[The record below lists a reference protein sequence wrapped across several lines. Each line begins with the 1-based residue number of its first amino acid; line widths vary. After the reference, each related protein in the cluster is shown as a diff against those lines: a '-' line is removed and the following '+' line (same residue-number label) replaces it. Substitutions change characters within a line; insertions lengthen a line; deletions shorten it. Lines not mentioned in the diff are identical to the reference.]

1 MGENMFEEG
10 GITRRRLL
18 QGIAIGGGAVLVV
31 NGCRMGTRGSA
42 DQSPVAETSLG
53 KVRGVL
59 VNGVSV
65 FAGIPYGASTA
76 GAVRFMPPA
85 KAASWAGIRDATMPG
100 TLSPQGVVP
109 AAAGLSAAPDPN
121 SFFFQFS
128 AYKQGKEGPN
138 RFEQVKSKQGED
150 CLVLNV
156 ASNGLKGKRPVLVY
170 IHGGGYIVG
179 DGGLALGADK
189 WVQEQDIV
197 VVGINH
203 RLGLFGYTY
212 LGGISDKYAD
222 SGNVGQM
229 DLIMALEWVRDNIA
243 NFGGDPGNVTVFGE
257 SGGGAKINTL
267 MATPKATGL
276 FQKAIVES
284 GSMLSVGTK
293 EQATARAKALLAS
306 LGLKESQVDELQ
318 TVPIEKLQTAK
329 FPAGTPEAQPCVDGR
344 LIPQQTWTPE
354 APKSSAGIPMI
365 IGNTKDESTSFNL
378 SDEALFKL
386 DEAGLRERVVK
397 AGVAKADAEKLL
409 ALYKKDYPTEN
420 PTDTYFRM
428 DTDRRSRRNT
438 INEADRKLA
447 AGPGNVYVYSFNWDT
462 PLVGGKMRAFHTAE
476 QALVVRRVKY
486 PESEELS
493 KQVSAAWAAFARTGD
508 PTNSAMPKWEPYT
521 TANRET
527 MIFDVGKTRMEKN
540 PSKDELEILAK
551 YKVTGIA

>member
-1 MGENMFEEG
+1 MGGSTLRDG
-10 GITRRRLL
+10 GITRRSLL
-18 QGIAIGGGAVLVV
+18 QGMAIGGGIVLMA

-42 DQSPVAETSLG
+42 DQSPVAETNLG

-59 VNGVSV
+59 VNGVSI

-76 GAVRFMPPA
+76 GAGRFMPPA
-85 KAASWAGIRDATMPG
+85 RPAGWAGIRDATTPG

-109 AAAGLSAAPDPN
+109 ASAGLNTAPDPN
-121 SFFFQFS
+121 SFFSQFS
-128 AYKQGKEGPN
+128 AYKQGKEGPD
-138 RFEQVKSKQGED
+138 RFEQAKSTQGED

-156 ASNGLKGKRPVLVY
+156 ATGALKGKRPVLVY

-189 WVQEQDIV
+189 WIQEQEIV

-212 LGGISDKYAD
+212 LGEISDKYAD
-222 SGNVGQM
+222 SGNAGQL
-229 DLIMALEWVRDNIA
+229 DLILALEWVRDNIA

-267 MATPKATGL
+267 MAMPKATGL

-284 GSMLSVGTK
+284 GSMLSVATK
-293 EQATARAKALLAS
+293 EQATARAKALLAG
-306 LGLKESQVDELQ
+306 LGLKEAQVDELQ
-318 TVPIEKLQTAK
+318 TMPIEKLQAVT
-329 FPAGTPEAQPCVDGR
+329 FPREIVAAGPVVDGR

-354 APKSSAGIPMI
+354 APKTSAGIPMI
-365 IGNTKDESTSFNL
+365 IGNTKDETTSFNL
-378 SDEALFKL
+378 SNESLFTL

-397 AGVAKADAEKLL
+397 AGIAKADADKLL
-409 ALYKKDYPTEN
+409 SLYRRDYPSDN

-428 DTDRRSRRNT
+428 DTDRRARRNT

-476 QALVVRRVKY
+476 QPLVVRRVKY
-486 PESEELS
+486 PQSEELS
-493 KQVSAAWAAFARTGD
+493 KQLSAAWAAFARTGD
-508 PTNSAMPKWEPYT
+508 PGNSAMPKWEPYS

-551 YKVTGIA
+551 YKVTGAA